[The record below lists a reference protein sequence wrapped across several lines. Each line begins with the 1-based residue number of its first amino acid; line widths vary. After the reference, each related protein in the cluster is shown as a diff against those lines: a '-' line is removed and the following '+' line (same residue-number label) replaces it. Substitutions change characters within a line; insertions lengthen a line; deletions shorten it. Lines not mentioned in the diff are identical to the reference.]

1 MSGPDPSVIGY
12 FAWQRY
18 TPVTPANIYDK
29 VNVLTQ
35 GIGTGPYKLVE
46 FVPNDR
52 VVYQR
57 FADPGR

>member
-1 MSGPDPSVIGY
+1 VRQASWRGWGS
-12 FAWQRY
+12 
-18 TPVTPANIYDK
+18 ANFPKRSPLYDK

-57 FADPGR
+57 FADQGR